1 MHFIQ
6 TLKIKIGYICNL
18 NKGGSVMKRAFLFIT
33 KVIYIWL
40 LASVV
45 EIVLLNL
52 SGNPTC
58 SALNLWILMAN
69 FAQRMFI

>member
-1 MHFIQ
+1 
-6 TLKIKIGYICNL
+6 
-18 NKGGSVMKRAFLFIT
+18 MKKAFLFIT

-40 LASVV
+40 LASFV